1 MKLKSSDRVL
11 KPIRN
16 VFTEIANHVSRDFYV
31 TGKFFTTRGIP
42 LASMAV
48 TCPSFIYSPCC
59 DSFSD
64 LVFSHFLVNLNE

>member
-42 LASMAV
+42 LASMAGYG
-48 TCPSFIYSPCC
+48 SNMSIFHIQSM
-59 DSFSD
+59 
-64 LVFSHFLVNLNE
+64 L

>member
-31 TGKFFTTRGIP
+31 TGKFFYNQRNP
-42 LASMAV
+42 
-48 TCPSFIYSPCC
+48 PC
-59 DSFSD
+59 
-64 LVFSHFLVNLNE
+64 

>member
-31 TGKFFTTRGIP
+31 TGMFFFTTRGIP
-42 LASMAV
+42 LAS
-48 TCPSFIYSPCC
+48 IKNGR
-59 DSFSD
+59 
-64 LVFSHFLVNLNE
+64 LRQ